1 LSVHPFEKMPLNELL
16 MKTTSQKP
24 SSQNSNQLELFNL

>member
-1 LSVHPFEKMPLNELL
+1 MPLNELL
-16 MKTTSQKP
+16 MKNTSQKQ